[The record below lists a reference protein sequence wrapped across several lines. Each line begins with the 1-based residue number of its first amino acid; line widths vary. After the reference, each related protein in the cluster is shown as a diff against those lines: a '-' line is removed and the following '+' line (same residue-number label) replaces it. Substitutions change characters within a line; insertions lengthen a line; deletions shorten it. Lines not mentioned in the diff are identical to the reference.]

1 MHSYVLYLTTTYSYI
16 LMASIYPFP
25 PVMQQ
30 WKPFHRPSRKQIC
43 LLFLFRVGCYK
54 CQSGWYSNFI
64 WVVKMFGYMFKVLE
78 KNYISKQESLTVV
91 SSLFKSINFR
101 KLLVIIAV
109 LIPMIHNFEAS
120 DPVNTIKVTFCH
132 KKIAF
137 QLEWIITTTKFT
149 KIDIKRI
156 LIKP

>member
-30 WKPFHRPSRKQIC
+30 WKTFHRPSRNRYVCYSFSELGVTNVSRVGTVILTGLLKGLDIC
-43 LLFLFRVGCYK
+43 LKFWRRI
-54 CQSGWYSNFI
+54 N
-64 WVVKMFGYMFKVLE
+64 
-78 KNYISKQESLTVV
+78 ISKQKSLTVV

-132 KKIAF
+132 IKIAF